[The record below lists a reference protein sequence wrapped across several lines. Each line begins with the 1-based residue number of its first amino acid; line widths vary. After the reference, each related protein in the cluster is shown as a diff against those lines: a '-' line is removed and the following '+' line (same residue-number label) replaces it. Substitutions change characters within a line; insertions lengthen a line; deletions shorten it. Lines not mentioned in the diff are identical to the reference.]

1 MSGSYGILRFT
12 QENAPGKTRKRG
24 LSRAHSEGAGLVPRN
39 AKHKEGYAVSKFRLT
54 VVTLFAMGLMVS
66 LSSTTASAAVN
77 NPNADQVAKARAANY
92 CSDPWITWGIW
103 WVTASTRN

>member
-77 NPNADQVAKARAANY
+77 NPTPDRLGRPRPPIS
-92 CSDPWITWGIW
+92 CWGRW
-103 WVTASTRN
+103 TGGGLGWAPP